1 MGWRKFSFLGEHTPC
16 LIIFVCICMN
26 PSYTCQ
32 SSLLDACVDFE
43 RMFHL
48 RLKGFFSQLLLQLW
62 GFSVLTT
69 FGMIVIYP
77 NFIAPLFNKFKVLG
91 DRELRSKI
99 DALVRAAGTLESPLL
114 MKWIS
119 TFQPIRGNCRMM
131 HTRCL
136 LATPTEEALQNI

>member
-1 MGWRKFSFLGEHTPC
+1 MPASTSR
-16 LIIFVCICMN
+16 
-26 PSYTCQ
+26 
-32 SSLLDACVDFE
+32 

-48 RLKGFFSQLLLQLW
+48 RFKGFFLQLLLQLW

-77 NFIAPLFNKFKVLG
+77 NFIAPLFNKFKVLE

-99 DALVRAAGTLESPLL
+99 DALVRAAGTFKRPSL

-119 TFQPIRGNCRMM
+119 TFQPIRGGCRMM

-136 LATPTEEALQNI
+136 PATPTEQPCKIFDASCRPLGLSPVCLLLIWCVRAFESFALP